1 MSKPTITTIDKGQE
15 PTLKEMQNIVGGS
28 IEIAYDDG
36 KTQIICH
43 EEGKILGLPNNDEAT
58 RIWADLLGSIPYDV
72 LVGDVLILKG
82 EAILK

>member
-1 MSKPTITTIDKGQE
+1 MSKPTITIIDQGKE
-15 PTLKEMQNIVGGS
+15 PTLKEMQDIVGGS

-43 EEGKILGLPNNDEAT
+43 EEGKLLGLPNNDEAT
-58 RIWADLLGSIPYDV
+58 RIWADLSGNIPFDV
-72 LVGDVLILKG
+72 LVGNVLILKD